1 VSSSPAINPSRPDGA
16 EPAATTATR
25 WFKNPSYPA
34 RTHQAERAELDALV
48 ASCDEKIAA
57 FRKKLG
63 LLGDHP
69 RRAEY
74 ETLFH
79 QLRGSRDQIADAAAR
94 MPREAG
100 HLYHEDHERL
110 EFAKQA
116 FARTLA
122 RWDAV
127 AS

>member
-1 VSSSPAINPSRPDGA
+1 VSSSPAINPQRPDGA
-16 EPAATTATR
+16 EPAAAAPTR

-34 RTHQAERAELDALV
+34 RTHQAERAGLEALV

-57 FRKKLG
+57 IRKKLA
-63 LLGDHP
+63 LLVNHP

-79 QLRGSRDQIADAAAR
+79 QLQGSRDQIGDAAAR

-116 FARTLA
+116 FDRILK
-122 RWDAV
+122 RWEAV
-127 AS
+127 AP